1 MQLHED
7 KMPAISRRALM
18 LGSASAAVLAL
29 ALTRL
34 AGAGEAITVEA
45 FRALSARLTGASLT
59 DLDPA
64 AAGKLLDGFLSLGR
78 GSDLARL
85 VADPGASAGTLAI
98 DIVSAWYSG
107 NYSTATGLASIGYPN
122 ALLWDAL
129 DFTKPSGFCG
139 GLTGYWGE
147 APQS

>member
-1 MQLHED
+1 
-7 KMPAISRRALM
+7 MPAISRRALI

-29 ALTRL
+29 ALPPS
-34 AGAGEAITVEA
+34 AGGGESISVEA

-59 DLDPA
+59 DLDPGA
-64 AAGKLLDGFLSLGR
+64 AAKLLDGFLSTGR
-78 GSDLARL
+78 GTNLARL
-85 VADPGASAGTLAI
+85 VADPGASAGTLAD
-98 DIVSAWYSG
+98 DIVAAWYSG
-107 NYSTATGLASIGYPN
+107 NYRTASGLASIGLPS

-147 APQS
+147 MPQN